1 MEPKKTQIKV
11 GCHVELNLLDRAG
24 KKDRLSIDIVPDGA
38 ADFSHGFLGESTQM
52 AIVLLGE
59 REGNVIPYLKDDIF
73 ALEILSVSQ
82 STSTPPVDA
91 QEKRQSKMNKAIRE
105 VEHTNAV
112 VFASSFS
119 GKWGDY
125 DLDSLPAD
133 EISEEDTP
141 EENNPRN

>member
-1 MEPKKTQIKV
+1 
-11 GCHVELNLLDRAG
+11 
-24 KKDRLSIDIVPDGA
+24 
-38 ADFSHGFLGESTQM
+38 
-52 AIVLLGE
+52 
-59 REGNVIPYLKDDIF
+59 
-73 ALEILSVSQ
+73 LEILSVSQ

-125 DLDSLPAD
+125 DPDSLPAD

-141 EENNPRN
+141 EEDSPRN